1 MKLLL
6 KIMKFRWLSLKND
19 FTQTKFF
26 LVLLVLF
33 TASAG
38 CISSATNLA
47 EDNHGTL
54 NINGSAVMSPM
65 MTKEAAAFNAAYPA
79 ANVISGSSSSGA
91 GIKDLSNGSIDIAT
105 TSQLQKK
112 SEYAM
117 RNQKEKLCILQSSL
131 MML

>member
-38 CISSATNLA
+38 CISNATNQA
-47 EDNHGTL
+47 EENHGAL
-54 NINGSAVMSPM
+54 NINGSAVMSPVM
-65 MTKEAAAFNAAYPA
+65 EKEAAALRVKN
-79 ANVISGSSSSGA
+79 NVISL
-91 GIKDLSNGSIDIAT
+91 K
-105 TSQLQKK
+105 
-112 SEYAM
+112 
-117 RNQKEKLCILQSSL
+117 
-131 MML
+131 